1 MDIIVKYKV
10 DKPFTDKNTK
20 EKVKIGDTIEINVER
35 MKELNKHNVGKAID
49 VIVNDNVESDKNKH
63 EIMGETTGEKTGEE
77 KYSKEQLEVMTVND
91 LKDLAENLKIE
102 LTKAKKDEII
112 AEILEKQN

>member
-49 VIVNDNVESDKNKH
+49 VIVNDNVESDKNEH
-63 EIMGETTGEKTGEE
+63 ETTGEKTGEE